1 MKIDEYKTLLKQ
13 RFEKYFN
20 LLDCNTWKGKTYDLA
35 AQYTARE
42 SHTVLL
48 KENVMDYY
56 DSKEICLVSF
66 NAAPSFILSELAVL
80 PKLTLESSEPSR
92 HHKSTVITRVFV
104 TESPEK
110 EAVRLIKRFKFSKSF
125 RFYFWGYAESK
136 TMLVDLSA
144 CKVYANPAG
153 RMERKIFVPALYG
166 DKSQ

>member
-1 MKIDEYKTLLKQ
+1 MKIDEYTVLLKQ
-13 RFEKYFN
+13 RFEKYFD
-20 LLDCNTWKGKTYDLA
+20 LLDCNIWKGKTYDMA
-35 AQYTARE
+35 AHYTARE
-42 SHTVLL
+42 TQTILS

-66 NAAPSFILSELAVL
+66 NAAPAFILSELAEL

-92 HHKSTVITRVFV
+92 HHKSTVVTRVFV

-110 EAVRLIKRFKFSKSF
+110 EAVKLIKHFRFSRAF
-125 RFYFWGYAESK
+125 RFYFWGYAEGK
-136 TMLVDLSA
+136 TILVDLTA
-144 CKVYANPAG
+144 CRVYANQAG